1 MLEVSEEALEKL
13 AELLAAQDNGEAAVR
28 IAIMGGGADSP
39 CLGIIVDDIRESD
52 VLIQKGDTP
61 LIIDRNLIEYC
72 RTISIDFKTGSSGRC
87 GGSSGSGFIITP
99 EQPINL

>member
-13 AELLAAQDNGEAAVR
+13 AEMLSAQENSEAAIR
-28 IAIMGGGADSP
+28 IAIMGGGANSP
-39 CLGIIVDDIRESD
+39 CLGIIVDDVRETD
-52 VLIQKGDTP
+52 VLIKKDETP

-72 RTISIDFKTGSSGRC
+72 KTISIDFTTGSSGRC

-99 EQPINL
+99 GQPINL